1 MSNITASWER
11 DLDHPR
17 IMQAS
22 LAQSPLAEFDYH
34 NVVPHE
40 EKPLIEAFHEPKG
53 RTLHSTNDTLPECQH
68 SRQSQVTD
76 TSYYPGLLLL
86 RTKKVA

>member
-1 MSNITASWER
+1 MSNITTSWER
-11 DLDHPR
+11 ELGHPR

-40 EKPLIEAFHEPKG
+40 ENPLIEAFHEPKG
-53 RTLHSTNDTLPECQH
+53 QKLHSTNDTLPGCQH
-68 SRQSQVTD
+68 SLPSQLTD
-76 TSYYPGLLLL
+76 TSSDLRLLSL
-86 RTKKVA
+86 RIKKVA